1 MMSGY
6 NIRIKSMFG
15 TNHSWSV
22 VIRSLCLEFAKSNHN
37 LFLESV
43 NGYSNFNEEL
53 KPFLRNRIFSPHIDL
68 SYTLPRNFSSRF
80 MSKSKLKMAIYNY
93 ESSILPKEWVRAI
106 DHIDYALPSSNY
118 SKRVFTDAG
127 WPEEKCI
134 VVPHG
139 IFIDDYKDK
148 STLNEITK
156 FGKFTF
162 LNISIPHYRKNIASL
177 VEAYYSEF
185 KESDGVNL
193 VLKTSLKKPKLYFEC
208 DVQSEIQKVQKK
220 FDINNLP
227 QITVLVEKY
236 PSIVP
241 VLNSCHAIVSASSS
255 EGFGMPL
262 LEGMAAGKLII
273 SPECTGQIDFL
284 NKNNSIL
291 YDAKEVFAPD
301 NYQYWRPH
309 RDAKI
314 YMPSVEALASSMRE
328 AYENYD
334 NIQETQNSHRV
345 STVNEFS
352 WKNAANKIIE
362 VYEKNIWFKCYIKK
376 NSGSRKSGNK
386 SW

>member
-6 NIRIKSMFG
+6 NIRVKSMFG

-22 VIRSLCLEFAKSNHN
+22 VMRALCLEFAKANHN
-37 LFLESV
+37 LYLESV

-53 KPFLRNRIFSPHIDL
+53 KPFLRNKIFSPNIDL
-68 SYTLPRNFSSRF
+68 AYTLPRNFSSRF

-93 ESSILPKEWVRAI
+93 ESSILPKEWVRAV

-148 STLNEITK
+148 STLKDITK
-156 FGKFTF
+156 FNKFTF

-208 DVQSEIQKVQKK
+208 DVQSEIQRVQKK

-227 QITVLVEKY
+227 QITVVVEKY

-241 VLNSCHAIVSASSS
+241 VLNSCHAVVSASSS

-262 LEGMAAGKLII
+262 LEGMAAEKLVI
-273 SPECTGQIDFL
+273 SPNCTGQLDFL
-284 NKNNSIL
+284 NKENSIL
-291 YDAKEVFAPD
+291 YDAKEVSAPD

-309 RDAKI
+309 KDAKI
-314 YMPSVEALASSMRE
+314 YMPNIEALAFSMRN

-334 NIQETQNSHRV
+334 SIQDSQKAHRLN
-345 STVNEFS
+345 TVREFS
-352 WKNAANKIIE
+352 WENAAKKIVE
-362 VYEKNIWFKCYIKK
+362 VYEKNI
-376 NSGSRKSGNK
+376 
-386 SW
+386 

>member
-1 MMSGY
+1 MSGY
-6 NIRIKSMFG
+6 NIRVKSMFG

-22 VIRSLCLEFAKSNHN
+22 VMRALCLELSKEKHN
-37 LFLESV
+37 LYLESV
-43 NGYSNFNEEL
+43 NGYSNFEESL
-53 KPFLRNRIFSPHIDL
+53 KPFLRNKIFAPDIDL
-68 SYTLPRNFSSRF
+68 AYTLPRNFSSRF
-80 MSKSKLKMAIYNY
+80 MSKSKIRMAIYNY

-118 SKRVFTDAG
+118 SKKVFTDAG
-127 WPEEKCI
+127 WPEDKCV

-148 STLNEITK
+148 RTLEEITK
-156 FGKFTF
+156 FDKFTF

-220 FDINNLP
+220 FNINNLP

-236 PSIVP
+236 PSIIP
-241 VLNSCHAIVSASSS
+241 VLNSAHAIVSASSS

-262 LEGMAAGKLII
+262 LEGMAADKMII
-273 SPECTGQIDFL
+273 SPRCTGQLDFL
-284 NKNNSIL
+284 NEGNSIL
-291 YDAKEVFAPD
+291 YDARKTSAPN

-309 RDAKI
+309 EDATI
-314 YMPSVEALASSMRE
+314 FMPNIDALSSSMRK

-334 NIQETQNSHRV
+334 ELNKLQKVNREN
-345 STVNEFS
+345 TVREFS
-352 WKNAANKIIE
+352 WKNAARKIVKI
-362 VYEKNIWFKCYIKK
+362 YEKNI
-376 NSGSRKSGNK
+376 
-386 SW
+386 